1 MFKKIFLILISFF
14 LLINNSFSKN
24 NVFIVLKVNEQILT
38 NYDIERESKYLKA
51 LNPKLSQL
59 PKEKILEISKES
71 LTNEIIK
78 KKEIEKIFNLN
89 EKNPYVDDYLANI
102 YKRLNFGNEKDFE
115 NYLINSANY
124 TLDEVKKKIKIE
136 IMWNELIYLRYGEQ
150 VKINKERMLKKIENL
165 DQGILKEYL
174 LSEISFKKVKNQN
187 IDELIKKINLS
198 ILDVGFN
205 NTATIYSI
213 SESAKLGG
221 KIGWIKENNLSQSV
235 YDKIKNLKEGQH
247 TRVIQIGNNF
257 LILKVEEI
265 RQKEVSINKEEELN
279 KMIKFE
285 TNKQLNQF
293 SKIFFDKSKIN
304 YSINEK

>member
-59 PKEKILEISKES
+59 PNEKILEISKES

-136 IMWNELIYLRYGEQ
+136 IMGNELIYLRYGEQ

-221 KIGWIKENNLSQSV
+221 KIGWINENNLSQSV